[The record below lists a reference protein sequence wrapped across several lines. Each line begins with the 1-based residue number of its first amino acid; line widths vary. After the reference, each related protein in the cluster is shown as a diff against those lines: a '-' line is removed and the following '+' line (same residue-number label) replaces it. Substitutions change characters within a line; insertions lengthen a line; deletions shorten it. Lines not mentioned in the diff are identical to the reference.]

1 MDQPSKLLILL
12 RYQVSADVW
21 SVPSYTEL
29 RRDGLEVERW
39 NRLHPSEAPRV
50 PYIAQQLQ
58 STQGPIIAASDYM
71 KTLPDTIGCWLQGRM
86 HSLGTDGFGRS
97 ENREHLRKFFE
108 VSAEAMVQATLSA
121 LARWGNFDAQRAQAA
136 VAEMGMDAEKKNPA
150 RL

>member
-1 MDQPSKLLILL
+1 
-12 RYQVSADVW
+12 VNADVW
-21 SVPSYTEL
+21 SVTSYSEL

-50 PYIAQQLQ
+50 PYVAQQLQ
-58 STQGPIIAASDYM
+58 NTQGPIIASSDYM
-71 KTLPDTIGCWLQGRM
+71 KTLPDTIAPWLQGRM
-86 HSLGTDGFGRS
+86 NSLGTDGFGRS

-108 VSAEAMVQATLSA
+108 ISAEAMVQATLAA
-121 LARWGNFDAQRAQAA
+121 LARWGNFDSQRAQAA

>member
-1 MDQPSKLLILL
+1 
-12 RYQVSADVW
+12 
-21 SVPSYTEL
+21 
-29 RRDGLEVERW
+29 
-39 NRLHPSEAPRV
+39 
-50 PYIAQQLQ
+50 
-58 STQGPIIAASDYM
+58 M
-71 KTLPDTIGCWLQGRM
+71 KTLPDTIAPWLQGRM